1 MKEIRTYRVGS
12 MLCNKEGFL
21 SLKNLT
27 GLMFDISFIQSDKI
41 EKNLDMNGKV
51 RLVYSWDIEIDTPIK
66 ADDVIEITSIPT
78 QIKRFYAYRNFL
90 IKKDGRQIA
99 RACVKLVLFDRLKG
113 KLSLIDENIQKA
125 YGEEKSI
132 YEGKDFKRPNDFE
145 NLKEIAIRQADFDK
159 NGHVNNGIYFDFL
172 KEIEKNRED
181 RISYIKIIYKNEIRD
196 QKEVNLSY
204 KDSDKE
210 VVFSLDSESINHSYG
225 VIRYV

>member
-1 MKEIRTYRVGS
+1 MK
-12 MLCNKEGFL
+12 
-21 SLKNLT
+21 
-27 GLMFDISFIQSDKI
+27 ISK
-41 EKNLDMNGKV
+41 
-51 RLVYSWDIEIDTPIK
+51 
-66 ADDVIEITSIPT
+66 
-78 QIKRFYAYRNFL
+78 
-90 IKKDGRQIA
+90 
-99 RACVKLVLFDRLKG
+99 
-113 KLSLIDENIQKA
+113 KA
-125 YGEEKSI
+125 YGEENPI
-132 YEGKDFKRPNDFE
+132 YEGKDFKMPNDFE
-145 NLKEIAIRQADFDK
+145 NLKTIAIRQADFDK